1 MKRESVL
8 AERPVKKYKNMT
20 KILNT
25 KEKQA
30 KAFEHLKGTQGYTN
44 AMQAPKFT
52 KVVINVGIGS
62 LKDKKKI
69 DIIVDRLTKI
79 SGQKPALRGSKK
91 SIAAFKVRQG
101 DPVGLTVTLRGARM
115 FAFID
120 KLVLVAF
127 PRTKDFRGL
136 AKKGIDEMGNYS
148 IGIKENTIFPETSD
162 EDLKDVFGMTIT
174 VGTTATNKKDAE
186 AFLSYIGFPFKKGD
200 EKEEKKK

>member
-1 MKRESVL
+1 MKREFVL
-8 AERPVKKYKNMT
+8 VEKPVKKYKNMT

-25 KEKQA
+25 KEKQV
-30 KAFEHLKGTQGYTN
+30 KAFENLKESQGYTN

-52 KVVINVGIGS
+52 KVVINVGVGS

-69 DIIVDRLTKI
+69 DVIVDRLTKI

-101 DPVGLTVTLRGARM
+101 DPVGLTVTLRGSRM

-120 KLVLVAF
+120 KLIFVAF

-136 AKKGIDEMGNYS
+136 TKKGIDEMGNYS

-174 VGTTATNKKDAE
+174 IGTTASNKKDAQ

-200 EKEEKKK
+200 EKDEKKK

>member
-1 MKRESVL
+1 
-8 AERPVKKYKNMT
+8 MT
-20 KILNT
+20 KILST

-30 KAFEHLKGTQGYTN
+30 KAFEHLRESQGYKN
-44 AMQAPKFT
+44 AMQTPKLT

-91 SIAAFKVRQG
+91 SIAAFKVREG
-101 DPVGLTVTLRGARM
+101 DPVGLSVTLRGLRM

-120 KLVLVAF
+120 KLIFVAF

-136 AKKGIDEMGNYS
+136 VKKGIDEMGNYS
-148 IGIKENTIFPETSD
+148 IGIKENTIFPETAD
-162 EDLKDVFGMTIT
+162 EDLKDVFGMTVT
-174 VGTTATNKKDAE
+174 VGTTANNKKEAE
-186 AFLSYIGFPFKKGD
+186 AFLTYIGFPFKKD
-200 EKEEKKK
+200 

>member
-1 MKRESVL
+1 MS
-8 AERPVKKYKNMT
+8 

-30 KAFEHLKGTQGYTN
+30 EAFKNLKEVMGYTN

-69 DIIVDRLTKI
+69 EVIIDRLTKI

-120 KLVLVAF
+120 KLILVAF

-136 AKKGIDEMGNYS
+136 VKKGIDEMGNYS
-148 IGIKENTIFPETSD
+148 IGIKENTIFPETTD

-174 VGTTATNKKDAE
+174 VGTTASDKKSAE
-186 AFLSYIGFPFKKGD
+186 TFLTYIGFPFKKEE
-200 EKEEKKK
+200 EKDEKKK

>member
-1 MKRESVL
+1 MKTL
-8 AERPVKKYKNMT
+8 T
-20 KILNT
+20 T

-30 KAFEHLKGTQGYTN
+30 KAFEHLKGVMGYKN

-69 DIIVDRLTKI
+69 EVITDRLTKI
-79 SGQKPALRGSKK
+79 TGQKPALRGSKK
-91 SIAAFKVRQG
+91 SVAAFKVRQG
-101 DPVGLTVTLRGARM
+101 DPVGLVVTLRGARM
-115 FAFID
+115 LAFID

-148 IGIKENTIFPETSD
+148 IGIKENTIFPETAD
-162 EDLKDVFGMTIT
+162 EDLKDVFGMTVTI
-174 VGTTATNKKDAE
+174 GTSATNKKE
-186 AFLSYIGFPFKKGD
+186 AGEFLSYIGFPFKK
-200 EKEEKKK
+200 E

>member
-1 MKRESVL
+1 MKIH
-8 AERPVKKYKNMT
+8 T
-20 KILNT
+20 T

-30 KAFEHLKGTQGYTN
+30 KAFENLKESQSYKN

-52 KVVINVGIGS
+52 KVVINVGVGS

-69 DIIVDRLTKI
+69 DVIVDRLTKI
-79 SGQKPALRGSKK
+79 SGQKPSLRGSKK
-91 SIAAFKVRQG
+91 SIASFKVRQG

-120 KLVLVAF
+120 KLVFVAF

-174 VGTTATNKKDAE
+174 VGTTANNKKEAL
-186 AFLSYIGFPFKKGD
+186 AFLTYIGFPFKKEE
-200 EKEEKKK
+200 EKEEKKRKDK

>member
-1 MKRESVL
+1 
-8 AERPVKKYKNMT
+8 MT

-30 KAFEHLKGTQGYTN
+30 KAFENLKGTQDYTN

-52 KVVINVGIGS
+52 KVVVNVGIGS

-69 DIIVDRLTKI
+69 EIIVDRLTKI

-120 KLVLVAF
+120 KLVYVAF

-174 VGTTATNKKDAE
+174 IGTTATNKKEAE
-186 AFLSYIGFPFKKGD
+186 AFLSYIGFPFKKVD

>member
-1 MKRESVL
+1 M
-8 AERPVKKYKNMT
+8 

-30 KAFEHLKGTQGYTN
+30 EAFKHLKESQGYKN
-44 AMQAPKFT
+44 AMQAPRFT

-69 DIIVDRLTKI
+69 EVIVDRLTKI

-91 SIAAFKVRQG
+91 SIAAFKVREG
-101 DPVGLTVTLRGARM
+101 DPVGLSVTLRGLRM

-120 KLVLVAF
+120 KLVFVAF

-136 AKKGIDEMGNYS
+136 TKKGIDEMGNYS
-148 IGIKENTIFPETSD
+148 VGIKENTIFPETAD

-174 VGTTATNKKDAE
+174 VGTTATNKAE
-186 AFLSYIGFPFKKGD
+186 ALAFLTYIGFPFKKD
-200 EKEEKKK
+200 

>member
-1 MKRESVL
+1 MKREFVL
-8 AERPVKKYKNMT
+8 VEKPVKKYKNMT

-25 KEKQA
+25 KEKQV
-30 KAFEHLKGTQGYTN
+30 KAFENLKESQGYTN

-52 KVVINVGIGS
+52 KVVINVGVGS

-69 DIIVDRLTKI
+69 DVIIDRLTKI

-101 DPVGLTVTLRGARM
+101 DPVGLTVTLRGSRM

-120 KLVLVAF
+120 KLIFVAF

-136 AKKGIDEMGNYS
+136 TKKGIDEMGNYS

-174 VGTTATNKKDAE
+174 IGTTASNKKDAQ

-200 EKEEKKK
+200 EKDEKKK

>member
-1 MKRESVL
+1 M
-8 AERPVKKYKNMT
+8 

-25 KEKQA
+25 KEKQSMT
-30 KAFEHLKGTQGYTN
+30 FDHLKDVMKYAN
-44 AMQAPKFT
+44 KMQAPKFT
-52 KVVINVGIGS
+52 KVVVNVGIGS

-69 DIIVDRLTKI
+69 EVILDRLTKI
-79 SGQKPALRGSKK
+79 SGQKPSLRGSKK

-120 KLVLVAF
+120 KLIFVAF

-136 AKKGIDEMGNYS
+136 SKKGIDEMGNYS

-174 VGTTATNKKDAE
+174 IGTTASNKKEAL
-186 AFLSYIGFPFKKGD
+186 AFLSYIGFPFKKEED
-200 EKEEKKK
+200 KEEKKKK